1 MPLSSQTSRIGIARG
16 GASRRRRRLGKL
28 PLILLGVALIAA
40 LAFFFWPSGNPAD
53 VAGGRPGL
61 APGPSDRGANAL
73 GNGNAT
79 PPAGDSNAAPG
90 KRPAAAP
97 NDARVP
103 VNLDLG
109 GTSTPS
115 GSDEPGGAS
124 LQLADPLPNLAPD
137 AVTPDATTPQTPG
150 QRPAVNDR
158 PAPPD
163 ITPAT
168 PPTPPITQA
177 IQQTREAVPPPTEV
191 RSSADAMSLYNQ
203 ADQRLADGDPVGGR
217 ALLSRLLFSPDL
229 KLSASDAT
237 VIRNR
242 LTEVNQKLV
251 FSPEVFANDPLA
263 ERHVVQSGELLASIG
278 VKYKVPYQLLEIVNN
293 MKARNLQADRP
304 IKVIRGPIHAR
315 VLKHQFLMDLYAY
328 GTDGLPVYLNSFR
341 VGLGQDDK
349 TPVGQ
354 WALTKGEK
362 VVNPDWRDDLTNEYY
377 PSNDPKNPIGEFW
390 MAIHGT
396 DDNTKSKTGFGIH
409 GTIEP
414 DSIGTQ
420 ASRGCIRLAD
430 DDIEKLFY
438 MLTELGS
445 TVEILP

>member
-1 MPLSSQTSRIGIARG
+1 MPLSSQSARIGIARG

-28 PLILLGVALIAA
+28 PLILLGVALIAG
-40 LAFFFWPSGNPAD
+40 LAFFFWPGGNPAD
-53 VAGGRPGL
+53 VAGRPGL
-61 APGPSDRGANAL
+61 APPSSDPPTSDRDA
-73 GNGNAT
+73 NAT
-79 PPAGDSNAAPG
+79 PPAGDSAAAPG

-97 NDARVP
+97 DDARVP

-109 GTSTPS
+109 GTSSPS

-124 LQLADPLPNLAPD
+124 LQLADPLPGPTHD
-137 AVTPDATTPQTPG
+137 HITPDAPRPDTPDAP
-150 QRPAVNDR
+150 PAVNDS
-158 PAPPD
+158 PNPQ
-163 ITPAT
+163 
-168 PPTPPITQA
+168 PPTPNTQHPPITEAMQR
-177 IQQTREAVPPPTEV
+177 TREAVPPPTEV

-251 FSPEVFANDPLA
+251 FSPEIFANDPLA

-293 MKARNLQADRP
+293 TKARSLQADRP

-328 GTDGLPVYLNSFR
+328 GNDGLPVYLNSFR

-430 DDIEKLFY
+430 DDIELLFY

-445 TVEILP
+445 TVEVLP